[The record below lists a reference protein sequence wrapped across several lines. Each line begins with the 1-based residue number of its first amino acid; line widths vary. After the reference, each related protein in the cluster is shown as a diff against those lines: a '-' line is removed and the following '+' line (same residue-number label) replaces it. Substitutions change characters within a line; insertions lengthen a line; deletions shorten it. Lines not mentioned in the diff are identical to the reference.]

1 MVKLMGKI
9 AFLLMTSPY
18 SFQNSDTVIKL
29 AKAAIKAG
37 HEVTGIY
44 LYTDGVYNNVNS
56 IKPSDDRDRNIANL
70 FKELANK
77 GIPIVACPICA
88 EYRGTHNKD
97 MLVEGTNFDGLG
109 ALSEFVE
116 DSDRILIFTA

>member
-1 MVKLMGKI
+1 MGKI

-18 SFQNSDTVIKL
+18 SFQNTDTVINL
-29 AKAAIKAG
+29 AKAALKTG

-44 LYTDGVYNNVNS
+44 LYTDGVYNTVKD
-56 IKPSDDRDRNIANL
+56 IKPSDDRDRNIPDL
-70 FKELANK
+70 FKELISK
-77 GIPIVACPICA
+77 GVPVVSCPICA
-88 EYRGTHNKD
+88 EYRGTMGKEKII
-97 MLVEGTNFDGLG
+97 EGSGFDGLG